1 MLASLHALSPEF
13 DPSWRV
19 VSEDANGKYGWGSVI
34 YVWRVG
40 AQQLG
45 TRIRALLVETRA
57 GKVLVLSDGFRRC

>member
-19 VSEDANGKYGWGSVI
+19 VSEDANGKYGWGAVI

-45 TRIRALLVETRA
+45 TRIRALVVETRA

>member
-1 MLASLHALSPEF
+1 MLSSLHALSPEF

-19 VSEDANGKYGWGSVI
+19 VSEYANGKYEWGSVI

-45 TRIRALLVETRA
+45 TRIRALVVETRA
-57 GKVLVLSDGFRRC
+57 GKVLVLSDGFRRW